1 MVQKT
6 KKQKKILFVPESPI
20 SEAEEFYFKCI
31 NLAKKNNDYNFTL
44 RLHPLSHNKSLQ
56 KLIINKTKYLKNF
69 NLSKKSLIKDLEQ
82 NNYIVYRSSSLCIM
96 GALNGLIPLY
106 FSSTNSDLDPFFQI
120 NKKFKFNSDQEFKK
134 VLSLKNFEK
143 KNYINQSRN
152 YSQKYF
158 EKINLLN
165 IQKLLNNFN

>member
-1 MVQKT
+1 
-6 KKQKKILFVPESPI
+6 
-20 SEAEEFYFKCI
+20 
-31 NLAKKNNDYNFTL
+31 
-44 RLHPLSHNKSLQ
+44 
-56 KLIINKTKYLKNF
+56 
-69 NLSKKSLIKDLEQ
+69 
-82 NNYIVYRSSSLCIM
+82 M

-120 NKKFKFNSDQEFKK
+120 NKKFKFKSDQEFKK
-134 VLSLKNFEK
+134 VLSLKDFEK
-143 KNYINQSRN
+143 KNYIKQSRN